1 MQFKTKTRCITYID
15 MTPCKYLFFDVA
27 NTLLHKP
34 QLITRMCETLEQ
46 FAITIDP
53 ALVKERHKLVS
64 EIIPFPAKTSREFY
78 RTFNAEVLLAL
89 GIIPTDELLDGIFQN
104 CTYLEWARFEDAGIL
119 DNSPV
124 PLGIISN
131 WDRTISDKL
140 SSFFDVTFCS
150 VTASAE
156 KGCAK
161 PDPALYQHVL
171 DSLDCQPEEIIYVGD
186 SIKLDIIPATALG
199 INAILI
205 DRDNMY
211 PWFNGTRIT
220 SLHQLTHYFPEI
232 TPINRNGGP

>member
-1 MQFKTKTRCITYID
+1 MFKTKIRHTTFID
-15 MTPCKYLFFDVA
+15 MTHYKYLFFDVA

-34 QLITRMCETLEQ
+34 LLIARICETLRQ

-53 ALVKERHKLVS
+53 AVVKERHKLVS
-64 EIIPFPAKTSREFY
+64 EIIPFPAKTSQEFY
-78 RTFNAEVLLAL
+78 RAFNAEVMLAL
-89 GIIPTDELLDGIFQN
+89 GIIPTDKLLDAVFQN
-104 CTYLEWARFEDAGIL
+104 CTYLEWERFDDTDIL
-119 DNSPV
+119 NDVPV

-140 SSFFDVTFCS
+140 SSFFNVAFCS
-150 VTASAE
+150 ITASAE

-171 DSLDCQPEEIIYVGD
+171 DSLDCKPAEILYVGD
-186 SIKLDIIPATALG
+186 SIKLDIIPAATLG

-220 SLHQLTHYFPEI
+220 SLHQLAHYFPEI
-232 TPINRNGGP
+232 TSAYRIGEP

>member
-1 MQFKTKTRCITYID
+1 
-15 MTPCKYLFFDVA
+15 MTPYKYLFFDVA

-34 QLITRMCETLEQ
+34 LLIPRICETLEQ
-46 FAITIDP
+46 FAIKVDP

-64 EIIPFPAKTSREFY
+64 EIIPFPAKTSQEFY

-89 GIIPTDELLDGIFQN
+89 GIIPTGELLDAIFKN
-104 CTYLEWARFEDAGIL
+104 CTYLEWARFDDTGIL
-119 DNSPV
+119 DAIPV

-131 WDRTISDKL
+131 WDRTISEKL
-140 SSFFDVTFCS
+140 SSFFTVAFCS
-150 VTASAE
+150 ITASAE

-171 DSLDCQPEEIIYVGD
+171 DSLDCRPDEILYVGD

-211 PWFNGTRIT
+211 PWFNGARIT
-220 SLHQLTHYFPEI
+220 SLHQLAHYFPEI
-232 TPINRNGGP
+232 TPAHRIGES

>member
-1 MQFKTKTRCITYID
+1 
-15 MTPCKYLFFDVA
+15 MTPYKYLFFDVA

-34 QLITRMCETLEQ
+34 LLIPKICATLEK
-46 FAITIDP
+46 FAITVDP

-64 EIIPFPAKTSREFY
+64 EIIPFPAKTSQVFY

-89 GIIPTDELLDGIFQN
+89 GIIPTDELLDTIFN
-104 CTYLEWARFEDAGIL
+104 DCTYLEWARFDDTDIL
-119 DNSPV
+119 DNIPV

-131 WDRTISDKL
+131 WDRTIAEKL
-140 SSFFDVTFCS
+140 STFFTVTFCS
-150 VTASAE
+150 ITASAD

-171 DSLDCQPEEIIYVGD
+171 DSLDCMPEEILYVGD

-199 INAILI
+199 INAVLV

-211 PWFNGTRIT
+211 PCFNGSRIT
-220 SLHQLTHYFPEI
+220 SLHQLSHYFPDI
-232 TPINRNGGP
+232 TSTYRAGEP